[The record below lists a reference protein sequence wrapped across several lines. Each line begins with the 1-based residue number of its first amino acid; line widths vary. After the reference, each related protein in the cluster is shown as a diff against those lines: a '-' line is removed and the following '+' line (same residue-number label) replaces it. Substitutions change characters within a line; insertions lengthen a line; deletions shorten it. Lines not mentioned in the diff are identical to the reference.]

1 MMNHLDRHD
10 TMTSRPRLT
19 PAPCQHGFSRYALL
33 CLAGVVG
40 MGMGRWAAAEG
51 NSGLLSGPGI
61 GAWMDQPAETGEPA
75 YFRGQ
80 APGRPTP
87 VRTVSSVSSVSY
99 GAMAPARDLRLLFVP
114 EPSTLVFAG
123 IGLAMGGW
131 RIWKNRRLKQLTFR
145 A

>member
-1 MMNHLDRHD
+1 MSNHLSCHD
-10 TMTSRPRLT
+10 GLTSRPRLS
-19 PAPCQHGFSRYALL
+19 PMPCQPGFPRYALL
-33 CLAGVVG
+33 CLAGIVG
-40 MGMGRWAAAEG
+40 MGVGQWAAAEG
-51 NSGLLSGPGI
+51 NAGLLPSPER
-61 GAWMDQPAETGEPA
+61 GAWMDQPTETGEPA
-75 YFRGQ
+75 DFSGQ

-87 VRTVSSVSSVSY
+87 IRTVSAVSY
-99 GAMAPARDLRLLFVP
+99 GGMAPARDPRLLFVP

>member
-1 MMNHLDRHD
+1 
-10 TMTSRPRLT
+10 
-19 PAPCQHGFSRYALL
+19 
-33 CLAGVVG
+33 
-40 MGMGRWAAAEG
+40 
-51 NSGLLSGPGI
+51 
-61 GAWMDQPAETGEPA
+61 MDQPLELGEPA
-75 YFRGQ
+75 DFRGQ

-87 VRTVSSVSSVSY
+87 IRTVSSVSYSGMV
-99 GAMAPARDLRLLFVP
+99 PARDPRLLFVP